1 MEYSSLFWEPITVCC
16 FCAPNRLIKLISL
29 AAVDTRDASSTA
41 MLSGAGMNPMGPQE
55 DMVKPFKAEVENL
68 ALAEGLYRWAGE
80 GVEDRVLAKWGKG
93 TAK

>member
-1 MEYSSLFWEPITVCC
+1 
-16 FCAPNRLIKLISL
+16 
-29 AAVDTRDASSTA
+29 
-41 MLSGAGMNPMGPQE
+41 MGPQQ

-80 GVEDRVLAKWGKG
+80 GVEDRVLARWGKAQ

>member
-1 MEYSSLFWEPITVCC
+1 MLPLFSYHP
-16 FCAPNRLIKLISL
+16 IKLITV

-41 MLSGAGMNPMGPQE
+41 MLSGAGMNPMGPQQ

-80 GVEDRVLAKWGKG
+80 GVEDRVLARWGKG
-93 TAK
+93 LTAK